1 MSDRFRDDNPTR
13 IALDC
18 GNEIGFLNFQSV
30 SVKASQLLGRVFFF
44 RPYAFLRRGAGFGFI
59 MAGKVKELIDRLIE
73 LRTKGDRGLVAP
85 VKIKLI
91 MKGVDPDLFDAASAD
106 NPMVIQRVITIAK
119 EMGYE
124 L

>member
-1 MSDRFRDDNPTR
+1 
-13 IALDC
+13 
-18 GNEIGFLNFQSV
+18 
-30 SVKASQLLGRVFFF
+30 
-44 RPYAFLRRGAGFGFI
+44 

>member
-1 MSDRFRDDNPTR
+1 
-13 IALDC
+13 
-18 GNEIGFLNFQSV
+18 
-30 SVKASQLLGRVFFF
+30 
-44 RPYAFLRRGAGFGFI
+44 

-73 LRTKGDRGLVAP
+73 LRTKGDHGLIAP

-91 MKGVDPDLFDAASAD
+91 MKGVDPDLFDAASPD
-106 NPMVIQRVITIAK
+106 NPVVIQRVMTIAR

>member
-1 MSDRFRDDNPTR
+1 
-13 IALDC
+13 
-18 GNEIGFLNFQSV
+18 
-30 SVKASQLLGRVFFF
+30 
-44 RPYAFLRRGAGFGFI
+44 
-59 MAGKVKELIDRLIE
+59 MAGKIKHLIERLIE

-91 MKGVDPDLFDAASAD
+91 MKGVDPDLFDDSSPD

>member
-1 MSDRFRDDNPTR
+1 
-13 IALDC
+13 
-18 GNEIGFLNFQSV
+18 
-30 SVKASQLLGRVFFF
+30 
-44 RPYAFLRRGAGFGFI
+44 

-91 MKGVDPDLFDAASAD
+91 MKGVDPDLFDANSAD
-106 NPMVIQRVITIAK
+106 NPAVIQRVITIAK
-119 EMGYE
+119 EMGYD